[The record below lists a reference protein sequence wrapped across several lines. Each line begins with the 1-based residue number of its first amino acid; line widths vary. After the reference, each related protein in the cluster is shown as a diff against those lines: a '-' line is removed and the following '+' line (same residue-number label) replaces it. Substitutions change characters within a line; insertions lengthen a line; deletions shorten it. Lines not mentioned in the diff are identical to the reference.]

1 MPGFRNAAKKINTI
15 LSVIKKGEKV
25 RAKDIAERLRRMGYK
40 VNEASINMFI
50 YHYMLHKYLK
60 KVKIGG
66 KNYYMLI
73 N

>member
-1 MPGFRNAAKKINTI
+1 MPGFRNAAKKVNTI

-25 RAKDIAERLRRMGYK
+25 RAKDIAERLKKMGYK
-40 VNEASINMFI
+40 VNEASISMFI

-60 KVKIGG
+60 KVRIRG